1 MLIRNAL
8 VYGEDFRPFAGDVSV
23 RQERIA
29 AMGEHLEEPLAE
41 CIDACGARLVP
52 GFVDIHIHGALGR
65 DAADASRD
73 SLHVISLTLASKGI
87 TSFCPTLAALP
98 PEQLEKCA
106 RAVAEFTGHERG
118 ARMHGLHLEGPFISQ
133 ANCGAQNPR
142 HARWPSLEEFHRL
155 RNIAPISIV
164 NLAPE
169 LPGALDFALQA
180 APFCRIAVGHTEAAY
195 DEALAAMEAGVSH
208 VSCLFCAMPL
218 LHHRAPGAAGAVL
231 DSPVITAELV
241 ADDVHLHP
249 AAVRLAMRLL
259 GEDRAVV
266 VSDSAAAAGLPEG
279 RYQLGG
285 TVYHRKNNAVYYN
298 KTILAGSSCSLYDA
312 FRNLLQWGID
322 ERTALKSVTI
332 NPARV
337 IGKEHEIGSIA
348 PGKAANFLLLEQ
360 DWALRAVIIN
370 GRLFDASSPASLPA

>member
-8 VYGEDFRPFAGDVSV
+8 VYGEDFRPFAGDVAV
-23 RQERIA
+23 RQGHIA
-29 AMGEHLEEPLAE
+29 AMGEHLDEPLAE
-41 CIDACGARLVP
+41 CLDAHGARLVP

-65 DAADASRD
+65 DVADASRE
-73 SLHVISLTLASKGI
+73 SLHAISLTLASKGV
-87 TSFCPTLAALP
+87 TSFCPTIAAMP
-98 PEQLEKCA
+98 PELLEQSA
-106 RAVAEFTGHERG
+106 RAVAEFMGHERG

-142 HARWPSLEEFHRL
+142 HTRWPSLEEFHRL
-155 RNIAPISIV
+155 RGTAPISIV

-169 LPGALDFALQA
+169 LPGALDFAQQA
-180 APFCRIAVGHTEAAY
+180 APFCRVAMGHTEASY
-195 DEALAAMEAGVSH
+195 EEAAAAMEAGISH
-208 VSCLFCAMPL
+208 AASLFCAMPP

-231 DSPVITAELV
+231 DAPAITAELI
-241 ADDVHLHP
+241 ADGVHLHP

-285 TVYHRKNNAVYYN
+285 TAYHRKNNAVYVDE
-298 KTILAGSSCSLYDA
+298 TTLAGSSCSLYEE
-312 FRNLLQWGID
+312 FRNLLHWGID

-332 NPARV
+332 NPAQV
-337 IGKEHEIGSIA
+337 IGKAHEIGSIA
-348 PGKAANFLLLEQ
+348 PGKAADFLLLEH
-360 DWALRAVIIN
+360 DWSLRAVIIG
-370 GRLFDASSPASLPA
+370 GRLFDATVPASLPA